1 MFTDIVTQINYL
13 HSDPSLRACILARL
27 GCCKQSTTN
36 WVAYMQR
43 TFVSYGSGG
52 CNTEIGV
59 LAWSRSGEGPLPG
72 LQTSASS
79 LCVHLGI
86 PYATSLVS
94 FLLRVLIPSWGP
106 TLRLHLNLLTSQR
119 PPPPH
124 PNHLGLGLPCV
135 TGSQHFIS
143 NHLLLGKLR
152 QHVSIGETPGTAWS
166 LVCAQ

>member
-1 MFTDIVTQINYL
+1 MFTGIVTQINYL

-27 GCCKQSTTN
+27 GCCNKVPPTGWLICNGHLFPT
-36 WVAYMQR
+36 VLEAVTLR
-43 TFVSYGSGG
+43 LG
-52 CNTEIGV
+52 CWHGQ
-59 LAWSRSGEGPLPG
+59 GPVRALF
-72 LQTSASS
+72 LNAS

-106 TLRLHLNLLTSQR
+106 TLRLYLNLLTSQR
-119 PPPPH
+119 PPPPY
-124 PNHLGLGLPCV
+124 PNPLGLGLPCV